1 MANDP
6 NVLEVRI
13 TNSENQTNYFLYVRK
28 DRLEAFHNLLN
39 GNRAPN
45 TPAGMPGLSWGAMLG
60 LDAIFEKRP
69 RRFPV
74 YDIVGYLAAESGA
87 SRPEVEKVL
96 EKFAA
101 LYPPDITE
109 TA

>member
-1 MANDP
+1 MANES

-13 TNSENQTNYFLYVRK
+13 RNSENNTDYYLYVRK
-28 DRLEAFHNLLN
+28 ERLQAFHDLLN
-39 GNRAPN
+39 SNRAPE
-45 TPAGMPGLSWGAMLG
+45 TPAGMPGLGWSAMLG

-74 YDIVGYLAAESGA
+74 YDILGWLAGDTDA
-87 SRPEVEKVL
+87 SRAEVEKAL